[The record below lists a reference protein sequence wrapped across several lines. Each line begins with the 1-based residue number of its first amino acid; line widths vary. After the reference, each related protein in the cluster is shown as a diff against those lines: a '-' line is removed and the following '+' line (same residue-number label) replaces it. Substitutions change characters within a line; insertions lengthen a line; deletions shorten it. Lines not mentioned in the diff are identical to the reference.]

1 MRLWRVMCLENKF
14 PGMWQRW
21 FRHQAVGL
29 GWPPQ
34 DGYQLAGPRTTDKGW
49 NRAREALKSIEVG
62 DAIVV
67 ALRDH
72 RVGRLG
78 YVTGKSVGDDEW
90 SPLVPKNKDYPHGEM
105 GRRILVRWDLT
116 VGPESQDL
124 VVALPAASRFNSGEL
139 RPTLGQIR
147 SHSIEDLVGALNDPA
162 NWVGLLTHFDYERAL
177 SGYIA
182 AYPHRLEDGL
192 LPHPIERV
200 RERIFKDKTRSD
212 VLLTDRNG
220 LPVIVECKQGNPTI
234 DAIKQLRHYMGLLT
248 EETGQKARGM
258 LVHGGAKKLSP
269 AIVVEAS
276 RAPAVEIVQYA
287 LHVDFS
293 RSA

>member
-1 MRLWRVMCLENKF
+1 
-14 PGMWQRW
+14 
-21 FRHQAVGL
+21 
-29 GWPPQ
+29 
-34 DGYQLAGPRTTDKGW
+34 
-49 NRAREALKSIEVG
+49 
-62 DAIVV
+62 
-67 ALRDH
+67 
-72 RVGRLG
+72 VGRLG